1 MEPFLTGGE
10 MISSVSL
17 ERTTWNEIPWK
28 FEAGTPAIAEC
39 IGLGAAVDYLQSVGM
54 EAIEAHEQL
63 LTRYGHDLLRSIPG
77 VTVFGPPPERRAG
90 ILTFNV
96 CDIHPHDVAQVLDAD
111 AICVRAG
118 HHCAQPV
125 VDHYGVAATTRASV
139 YLYNTTADL
148 DRLADG
154 IERVKHTFGV

>member
-39 IGLGAAVDYLQSVGM
+39 IGLGAAVDYLQSIGM

-63 LTRYGHDLLRSIPG
+63 LTRYGHELLRSIPG

-125 VDHYGVAATTRASV
+125 VDRYGVAATTRASV

-148 DRLADG
+148 DRLGEG
-154 IERVKHTFGV
+154 IERVKRTFGV

>member
-1 MEPFLTGGE
+1 M
-10 MISSVSL
+10 
-17 ERTTWNEIPWK
+17 
-28 FEAGTPAIAEC
+28 
-39 IGLGAAVDYLQSVGM
+39 
-54 EAIEAHEQL
+54 
-63 LTRYGHDLLRSIPG
+63 
-77 VTVFGPPPERRAG
+77 
-90 ILTFNV
+90 
-96 CDIHPHDVAQVLDAD
+96 LDAD

-148 DRLADG
+148 DRLAEG